1 MMPDLLRDIL
11 SNPGSG
17 PMRGQDLHLLTNG
30 GSGQLGVMAILDCRA
45 RVAAAIIIIK
55 CNKKGPGPL
64 YSLGSNVGLEIRS
77 AMPLINVCSPQV
89 YKLQIP
95 TRFLCARCKDRG

>member
-1 MMPDLLRDIL
+1 
-11 SNPGSG
+11 
-17 PMRGQDLHLLTNG
+17 
-30 GSGQLGVMAILDCRA
+30 MAILDCRA

-64 YSLGSNVGLEIRS
+64 YSLGNVGLEIRS

-89 YKLQIP
+89 YINFKYQPDFFVPGAKTEVDIEYR
-95 TRFLCARCKDRG
+95 TG